1 MKHGAWND
9 DFDFNQSKLYV
20 STPAQKRQYQMQG
33 IPTESN
39 GEPKYSE
46 LYDDDIYAVQEIQES
61 PIPDQVD
68 VYDHDTFLP
77 VKYDEIVPD
86 DFSYRPSTWGESK
99 ANESDTFL
107 PRSDPLFSDE
117 EIVGG
122 IRKHYD
128 TVDYYQDDRPD
139 FNNDPDFEGNV
150 NGISVEP
157 SQYTQSG
164 MDHTDM
170 AEEIL
175 MNQNQVN
182 LMENVKDV
190 G

>member
-1 MKHGAWND
+1 MVHGMMILILISQN
-9 DFDFNQSKLYV
+9 YM
-20 STPAQKRQYQMQG
+20 YQHQHKKDSIKCKG

-46 LYDDDIYAVQEIQES
+46 LYDDDLYAVQEIQES

-117 EIVGG
+117 
-122 IRKHYD
+122 RNCWWYKKTLRYS
-128 TVDYYQDDRPD
+128 RLLPR
-139 FNNDPDFEGNV
+139 
-150 NGISVEP
+150 
-157 SQYTQSG
+157 
-164 MDHTDM
+164 
-170 AEEIL
+170 
-175 MNQNQVN
+175 
-182 LMENVKDV
+182 
-190 G
+190 